1 MKKNDKI
8 FWAIYL
14 MAGVVMIAVGL
25 KLDIEYYSTL
35 IFAIGVS
42 FAANAVARIAGHWYH
57 MRPGNREKYEE
68 KLRQQ
73 QINLKDER
81 KIQLRWR
88 AGYITWCWTL
98 LLCFVGAFVV
108 SLLNGPVTVTAV
120 LFAVAVAEYVAATVI
135 YKHLCRKM

>member
-57 MRPGNREKYEE
+57 MRPVGEQDIS
-68 KLRQQ
+68 LG
-73 QINLKDER
+73 
-81 KIQLRWR
+81 
-88 AGYITWCWTL
+88 AGRCCSALWEPL
-98 LLCFVGAFVV
+98 
-108 SLLNGPVTVTAV
+108 S
-120 LFAVAVAEYVAATVI
+120 
-135 YKHLCRKM
+135 

>member
-57 MRPGNREKYEE
+57 MRHKNREKYEE

-108 SLLNGPVTVTAV
+108 SLLNGSVTVTAV

-135 YKHLCRKM
+135 YKYLCRKM